1 MNKLKPITRM
11 SISLALLTIS
21 LILSANWLGL
31 TPDRNSAYLDARRI
45 IAETVAVQVSKL
57 AENGKMEIIRSVL
70 DSLHKRNEEITAL
83 SLQLVDKSTPINVGD
98 TQDMW
103 DPSKGDVS
111 TPVRVLVPIYSGDK
125 KWGIIG
131 IGFTPL
137 GEENF
142 FGISV
147 NLFLL
152 LVIFIGSSGFAL
164 YYLFLKRAL
173 HYLDPASVIPERVKT
188 AMDVLSEGVLILD
201 KKGRIVL
208 ANSSFSE
215 KTGTSQESLLG
226 KKPESLPWQLTTSK
240 NKSINFPWVNVR
252 NNSEAQTA
260 IPVSL
265 MKDDNQPRKFMVN
278 SSPIIDA
285 KGNAQ
290 GVLTTFDDVT
300 KIEKRNTLL
309 SSALD
314 RLKESQLEIKN
325 KNKELAVLA
334 SQDSLTG
341 CLNRR
346 SFFEIMDNTFS
357 NTSQSQATFSCI
369 MLDIDFFK
377 AVNDNY
383 GHGVGDEVIR
393 NVSSVLKESLR
404 EGDNVCRYGGEEF
417 CLILMNT
424 TSSKTI
430 GFAERIRKE
439 IEAIDFSND
448 PETIDLRVTVSLGI
462 SDSTNNAKN
471 PRELI
476 NQADYALYGAKES
489 GRNRVM
495 LWGNMLSDKQERK
508 TPEATNEN
516 SDINLNITT
525 NEPPTENIKGKIHSP
540 IKEDDLGSLTSQRIF
555 LQIIHDV
562 LTQPINPGSHSAVLI
577 IDIDDFKRI
586 NNALGYETGDKLIRE
601 KHRRLSEIL
610 RGTDILTTLNNS
622 NDSSISRLNGDQFG
636 ALIHNLPSKERTES
650 IAGRII
656 SSLAEPYH
664 IDEHTIYATCS
675 IGISIFP
682 KDGNNADTLYMH
694 SEKAMNC
701 AKNKSGNNY
710 HFYVPE
716 DDPDLEDNLSLE
728 NDLRNALSNNE
739 MSIYFQPKLDLG
751 SDRICGMESLIRWRH
766 PQRGLMLPSV
776 FLPIAESTGL
786 IHELGIWV
794 FRQACEQIV
803 SWTEQ
808 GFDNFSIAVNISASQ
823 FTRGDFIDQLTNV
836 LAITKANP
844 KMLEI
849 EITENAMI
857 QNIERAQS
865 TIQHFRNIGIKS
877 SLDDFG
883 TGYSSLHHIKQFPI
897 DSLKIDISFI
907 NNILNNTDDVAIV
920 SAIISMA
927 HAMGIKVIAEGV
939 ENNEQ
944 LTLLRDLECD
954 QVQGYFISRPK
965 PQEDAS
971 ALLRAQ
977 STPAN
982 ELNKPLPH
990 NINRAD

>member
-31 TPDRNSAYLDARRI
+31 TPDRNSAYIDARRI

-57 AENGKMEIIRSVL
+57 AENGNMEIIRNVL

-83 SLQLVDKSTPINVGD
+83 SLQLVDKSTPINVGEI
-98 TQDMW
+98 QGMW
-103 DPSKGDVS
+103 DESKGDVS
-111 TPVRVLVPIYSGDK
+111 TPIRVLVPIYSGDR
-125 KWGIIG
+125 KWGRIG

-137 GEENF
+137 GEETF

-147 NLFLL
+147 NIFLL
-152 LVIFIGSSGFAL
+152 LIIFIGSSGFAL
-164 YYLFLKRAL
+164 YYIFLKRAL

-226 KKPESLPWQLTTSK
+226 KKPESLPWKLTNSK
-240 NKSINFPWVNVR
+240 NKNINFPWVNVS
-252 NNSEAQTA
+252 NNAEKQTA

-265 MKDDNQPRKFMVN
+265 MKDYDHPRKFMVN

-285 KGNAQ
+285 KGKTQ

-325 KNKELAVLA
+325 KNKELAILA

-346 SFFEIMDNTFS
+346 SFFEIMEKTFS
-357 NTSQSQATFSCI
+357 DASRSGDTFSCI

-393 NVSSVLKESLR
+393 KVSNVLKESLR

-417 CLILMNT
+417 CLLLMNT

-439 IEAIDFSND
+439 IEAIDFSDN
-448 PETIDLRVTVSLGI
+448 PETTDLRVTVSLGI
-462 SDSTNNAKN
+462 SDSKNNAKDN
-471 PRELI
+471 RELV

-495 LWGNMLSDKQERK
+495 LWGNMLSDQQE
-508 TPEATNEN
+508 
-516 SDINLNITT
+516 
-525 NEPPTENIKGKIHSP
+525 GKITEEIKTSTKEAPIAKPKTLSP
-540 IKEDDLGSLTSQRIF
+540 VKEDGLVRLTSQRIF

-562 LTQPINPGSHSAVLI
+562 LTQPINPGSHSAILI

-586 NNALGYETGDKLIRE
+586 NNAFGYETGDKLIRE
-601 KHRRLSEIL
+601 KHRRLSEML
-610 RGTDILTTLNNS
+610 RGTDILTTLN
-622 NDSSISRLNGDQFG
+622 DSTDNSISRLNGDQFG
-636 ALIHNLPSKERTES
+636 ALLHNLPSKERTES
-650 IAGRII
+650 IVDRII
-656 SSLAEPYH
+656 FSMAEPYL
-664 IDEHTIYATCS
+664 IDGHTIYATCS
-675 IGISIFP
+675 IGISTFP

-694 SEKAMNC
+694 SENAMNC

-710 HFYVPE
+710 HFYAPE
-716 DDPDLEDNLSLE
+716 NNPDVIDNLNLE

-739 MSIYFQPKLDLG
+739 MSIYFQPKLELNTE
-751 SDRICGMESLIRWRH
+751 RICGMESLIRWRH
-766 PQRGLMLPSV
+766 PQRGLMMPNV
-776 FLPIAESTGL
+776 FLPIAESTGV

-808 GFDNFSIAVNISASQ
+808 GFDDFSIAVNISASQ
-823 FTRGDFIDQLTNV
+823 FTRSDFIDQLTNV
-836 LAITKANP
+836 LTITKANP

-857 QNIERAQS
+857 QNIEVAQS

-907 NNILNNTDDVAIV
+907 NNILNDTNDVAIV

-965 PQEDAS
+965 PQQDAS

-977 STPAN
+977 PTISSPISQT
-982 ELNKPLPH
+982 LS
-990 NINRAD
+990 